1 MDTPLT
7 SEPKFYYLIRLNGE
21 VVGLH
26 RTDNKYGCNAMLG
39 AYVLDP
45 ITRAEAETLQAFD
58 IVEGFVESFEK

>member
-1 MDTPLT
+1 MT
-7 SEPKFYYLIRLNGE
+7 SEPEFYYVIRLNGD

-26 RTDNKYGCNAMLG
+26 RTNHKYGSNAMLG

-58 IVEGFVESFEK
+58 IVEGFVGGFEK